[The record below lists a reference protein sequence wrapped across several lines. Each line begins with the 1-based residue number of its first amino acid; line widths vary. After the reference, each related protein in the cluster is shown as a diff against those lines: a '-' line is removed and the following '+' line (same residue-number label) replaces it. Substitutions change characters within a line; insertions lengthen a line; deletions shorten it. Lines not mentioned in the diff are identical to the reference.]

1 MTEESNRGCDHALL
15 QDDMLLIIFGF
26 LDFPTLI
33 RIQRVCID
41 WEIKVHKVIP
51 GRLGN
56 TRFQNREEL
65 LKGIEKYC
73 KDKVKYADELSSTY
87 GWPIGKW
94 KVSRINNFSRAFE
107 GQRDF
112 NESIGDWD
120 MSNAINLHG
129 MFSQARAFN
138 QDLTNWNTSK
148 AKFMSGMFVD
158 ASSFNGD
165 ISQWD
170 TSEVVSMWCMFCNA
184 TSFNQNITSW
194 DVSNVVNYNGMFEG
208 AVSFQR
214 KFSPF

>member
-87 GWPIGKW
+87 GWRLENGK
-94 KVSRINNFSRAFE
+94 SL
-107 GQRDF
+107 
-112 NESIGDWD
+112 ESIIFLVHLKDKGTL
-120 MSNAINLHG
+120 MKVLVIGTCPTPSI
-129 MFSQARAFN
+129 FTQARAFN

-184 TSFNQNITSW
+184 TSFNQNIT
-194 DVSNVVNYNGMFEG
+194 
-208 AVSFQR
+208 
-214 KFSPF
+214 